1 MVLMGCAPILGIN
14 RRARCIKKLIRVCSN
29 ASLYVPLRGPLAC
42 ARAHSSVVTW
52 DALSS
57 FPPLRRVSETWL
69 VAGAS
74 VHRLTPFT
82 QLQLSHY
89 LHMTCCIALGL

>member
-14 RRARCIKKLIRVCSN
+14 RRAYRCIKYDVFWVCSN

-57 FPPLRRVSETWL
+57 FPALRRVSETGL
-69 VAGAS
+69 VADWRQCT
-74 VHRLTPFT
+74 V
-82 QLQLSHY
+82 
-89 LHMTCCIALGL
+89 

>member
-14 RRARCIKKLIRVCSN
+14 RRAAVLNTLYAAFRVCSN

-57 FPPLRRVSETWL
+57 FPPLRRVRETGL
-69 VAGAS
+69 VAGWRQCT
-74 VHRLTPFT
+74 V
-82 QLQLSHY
+82 
-89 LHMTCCIALGL
+89 